1 MHSSY
6 PVALNW
12 VSSICAASWGH

>member
-1 MHSSY
+1 MQSSY
-6 PVALNW
+6 PASLNW